1 MAVAVPALAFA
12 AGAAKASAAQGR
24 QADAIELKAARFYRP
39 SAAETLVDVFCRIPL
54 ALIDQREGTTS
65 DATYTFAVS
74 VRDSSGLE
82 LLAHS
87 WNGRVAGELMRVPG
101 AVTTEHFT
109 FAAHAGR
116 YTVDVA
122 VTGAATGQVNRQRA
136 EIGAFARAPA
146 ASDLVVATGI
156 RPAADA
162 MDTVPR
168 GGEIRKGALFLETS
182 GRPVLT
188 PERSRLGYYVELY
201 AARAESVTATVRVK
215 SAAGQQIVATSPQRI
230 AVSAGGGTTQGVVD
244 LSGLPPGDY
253 QLELTVATPD
263 SEVVRGAQFGMAGFE
278 TAQKIAQ
285 VSPSTAVPPAP
296 ADLFAASDEAE
307 LDSLYMP
314 LVYLMTAQEQ
324 GVFPGLTVD
333 GKRAY
338 LRRFWASRNPTPGAA
353 RNDAMVRFY
362 EYVRAANTRYHE
374 GGVSRVPGW
383 RTDRGRI
390 FITYGPPDDVL
401 TRQQAGS
408 TKPYEVWKYSR
419 GRGKRFI
426 FMDLTQFGNYSL
438 IWTDER
444 REPTLP
450 NWRVLLG
457 DEGVTDAFR
466 F

>member
-1 MAVAVPALAFA
+1 VAAALVLA
-12 AGAAKASAAQGR
+12 AGAAGVAAAQE
-24 QADAIELKAARFYRP
+24 QQPETVELRAARFYRP
-39 SAAETLVDVFCRIPL
+39 GAAETLVDVFCRIPL
-54 ALIDQREGTTS
+54 ALIAQRESTAS
-65 DATYTFAVS
+65 KVTYTFAVS

-82 LLAHS
+82 LLARS
-87 WNGRVAGELMRVPG
+87 WSGGVACEVLRVPG
-101 AVTTEHFT
+101 ALTTEHFT
-109 FAAHAGR
+109 FAAHSGR

-122 VTGAATGQVNRQRA
+122 VTAAATGQVSRQRA
-136 EIGAFARAPA
+136 EIRAFGREPA
-146 ASDLVVATGI
+146 ASDLMVATGI
-156 RPAADA
+156 RPATDTT
-162 MDTVPR
+162 DTVPR
-168 GGEIRKGALFLETS
+168 GGEIRKGAVFLETS

-201 AARAESVTATVRVK
+201 AAHAESVTATVRVK
-215 SAAGQQIVATSPQRI
+215 GAGGQQIVGTSPQRI
-230 AVSAGGGTTQGVVD
+230 AVSAGGGTTQGVLD

-253 QLELTVATPD
+253 QLEMALATPD

-278 TAQKIAQ
+278 TAQKVAQ
-285 VSPSTAVPPAP
+285 ASPSAAPPGP
-296 ADLFAASDEAE
+296 ADLFASSDEAA
-307 LDSLYMP
+307 LDSLYLP

-338 LRRFWASRNPTPGAA
+338 LRRFWASRNPNPGAA
-353 RNDAMVRFY
+353 RNETMERFY
-362 EYVRAANTRYHE
+362 EYVRAANGRYHE
-374 GGVSRVPGW
+374 GGVSRIPGW

-390 FITYGPPDDVL
+390 FIKYGPPDDVM

-444 REPTLP
+444 REPSLP
-450 NWRVLLG
+450 NWRLLLG
-457 DEGVTDAFR
+457 DEGVTEAFR